1 VAERAVLALG
11 TRDSVRV
18 GLVHGSMAS
27 AVARRARNV
36 AMAVAERADDIAASA
51 TVVAHSHLFG
61 VRYLDRKVHV
71 GEQRTRMGFDL
82 VVKVSVSQSVSHE
95 GRTQARERERATY
108 LPRTRRG
115 THVGAV
121 ERVDQL
127 AHRTIIGRQ
136 LSRLEEGL
144 ELGHVGV
151 RRRDLADEQIASE
164 LCVPGGR
171 SGNVC
176 KVSDDELLHCEVQR
190 DRER

>member
-1 VAERAVLALG
+1 
-11 TRDSVRV
+11 
-18 GLVHGSMAS
+18 MAS

-82 VVKVSVSQSVSHE
+82 VVKVSVSHE
-95 GRTQARERERATY
+95 GRTQARERGRARESEGERTRATY

-164 LCVPGGR
+164 LCVPRGR
-171 SGNVC
+171 SGNVW
-176 KVSDDELLHCEVQR
+176 KVSDDEPLHCEV
-190 DRER
+190 REREIER